1 MDATL
6 YVLLSVTHIFPFKK
20 DFLCVTTLVQLF
32 PHFCFNIM
40 KLKYKCYQCFH
51 ENQLLKCRGTSK
63 YKFCYFQKR
72 ALRSKA
78 TRIVAENLTNS
89 TTSGKCR
96 NIARLIEIRYD
107 ELVTFHN
114 ISYLQ
119 NRPSAPCSCVFFSR
133 KQLQKTGRIV
143 IPDKFSDG
151 QKLCRRSC
159 NLNDI

>member
-1 MDATL
+1 MCDDSCAVIPPL
-6 YVLLSVTHIFPFKK
+6 LLQYYEAKIQMLSV
-20 DFLCVTTLVQLF
+20 
-32 PHFCFNIM
+32 
-40 KLKYKCYQCFH
+40 FH

-63 YKFCYFQKR
+63 CKFCYFQKR